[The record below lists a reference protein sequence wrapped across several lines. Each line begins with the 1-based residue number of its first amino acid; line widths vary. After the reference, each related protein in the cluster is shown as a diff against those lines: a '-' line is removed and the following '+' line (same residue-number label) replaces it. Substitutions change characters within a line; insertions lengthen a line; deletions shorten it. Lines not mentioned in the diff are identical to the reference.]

1 MPGFYGT
8 KVAYQPD
15 YHQMMQQQHA
25 RALYARQQQH
35 QQQLTRAGH
44 MAHPMFDMLK
54 NRHNQEKADY
64 IRMLKTREHKKM
76 LGEPGYPT
84 FDSLKLLGAENDAQY
99 LDVFMTEGEAKLR
112 ARTNSQASKNSSKR
126 SSVNVDDL
134 KKTLLGG
141 LRNVA
146 SEENLY
152 ESVEVIQYRK
162 QIEAL
167 SRQNK
172 IRSVPKTGHPLFDH
186 LRVENVLK
194 SKRHQHSGG
203 ESRRSETHTSDGGSN
218 SQSSS
223 GSSDE
228 FDYVKKPNTRFSR
241 REVLMGG
248 TMQKKQ
254 SKEGRQAKQPS
265 RRVPD
270 AGSESDDD
278 WAIPRPK
285 IANGVVSGGR
295 SRRTGALGLASST
308 SHDESDSSSKS
319 TGLR

>member
-1 MPGFYGT
+1 
-8 KVAYQPD
+8 
-15 YHQMMQQQHA
+15 
-25 RALYARQQQH
+25 
-35 QQQLTRAGH
+35 
-44 MAHPMFDMLK
+44 MFEMLK
-54 NRHNQEKADY
+54 NRTNQEKADY
-64 IRMLKTREHKKM
+64 IRMMKSREHKK
-76 LGEPGYPT
+76 LAGEAAGYPT

-99 LDVFMTEGEAKLR
+99 LDVFMSEGEAKLR
-112 ARTNSQASKNSSKR
+112 GRSSSHASKNSSKR

-134 KKTLLGG
+134 KKSIMGG
-141 LRNVA
+141 LRSVT
-146 SEENLY
+146 SEENIY

-162 QIEAL
+162 QMEAL

-186 LRVENVLK
+186 LREEHVLK
-194 SKRHQHSGG
+194 PRRHHGDH
-203 ESRRSETHTSDGGSN
+203 RRAEAHTSDGGSN
-218 SQSSS
+218 SHSSS

-248 TMQKKQ
+248 TQQAKKQ
-254 SKEGRQAKQPS
+254 PKEARPAKQAN

-285 IANGVVSGGR
+285 ICNGGGR
-295 SRRTGALGLASST
+295 NRRTGAAGFASSNT
-308 SHDESDSSSKS
+308 HDESDSSSKS

>member
-1 MPGFYGT
+1 MPGFHGT
-8 KVAYQPD
+8 KLAFQPD

-35 QQQLTRAGH
+35 QQQLTRASHLG
-44 MAHPMFDMLK
+44 HPMFEMLK

-64 IRMLKTREHKKM
+64 VRMMKTREHKKM
-76 LGEPGYPT
+76 AGEAGYPT

-112 ARTNSQASKNSSKR
+112 GRSSSHASKNSSKR
-126 SSVNVDDL
+126 SSVNVDEI
-134 KKTLLGG
+134 KKSLLGG
-141 LRNVA
+141 LRTVA
-146 SEENLY
+146 SEENIY
-152 ESVEVIQYRK
+152 ESLEVIQYRK
-162 QIEAL
+162 QMESL

-194 SKRHQHSGG
+194 PRRHQHSG
-203 ESRRSETHTSDGGSN
+203 EHRRSEVHTSDGGSN
-218 SQSSS
+218 SHSSS

-241 REVLMGG
+241 REVLMGS
-248 TMQKKQ
+248 TQQLKKQ
-254 SKEGRQAKQPS
+254 PKEVRPAKQPN

-285 IANGVVSGGR
+285 ICNGVTVSR
-295 SRRTGALGLASST
+295 SRRTGATGLVSSS